1 MAHRI
6 IDLPNSI
13 HTIPVGCVWCWHPHE
28 PHHIKVGLHQFNLSV
43 FFCAFV
49 YSYSYKRSLCLLF
62 VWLASQVFFWA
73 ASKVAQFV
81 ALSLNDLL
89 CVNKL
94 LLKLLRLH
102 VLCCIILFI
111 SHLIWLKW
119 SRRFWIQISQT
130 QSAAYR
136 FHSVGCII
144 MKSINNYTL
153 LTPNFS

>member
-1 MAHRI
+1 MFSFIKMAHRI

-13 HTIPVGCVWCWHPHE
+13 HKIPGCVWCWHLHE

-43 FFCAFV
+43 FFFAFV
-49 YSYSYKRSLCLLF
+49 YSDSYKRSLCLLF

-94 LLKLLRLH
+94 LLKLLCLH
-102 VLCCIILFI
+102 SFSLFCYLV
-111 SHLIWLKW
+111 HLTFDFTGMK
-119 SRRFWIQISQT
+119 QT
-130 QSAAYR
+130 
-136 FHSVGCII
+136 FL
-144 MKSINNYTL
+144 N
-153 LTPNFS
+153 PNFPPF